1 MNNYTS
7 SLEFSHFPVMLSEI
21 IEISNPNKGGL
32 FVDCTFGGGGY
43 SQALLEFPKTKI
55 LAIDRDPH
63 VISIANKLKKK
74 FKGKKINI
82 LKKTPN
88 QKVMK
93 TFDIIIFAVKPQNAN
108 DVLNEYENFELKK
121 NVLIGSII
129 AGKKINFFKKRI
141 KNTNQFVRIM
151 PNMPA
156 LIRNGVSC
164 FVSRSNLSLS
174 NKKKLNEL
182 FLQVGKTVWL
192 KSENQIDKAT
202 AVSGS
207 GPGYIFTLIH
217 AFEKAAQKLGFSKS
231 QSRDLI
237 SSTMLGSIL
246 LMQETRKEP
255 NELAKEIAVK
265 GGTTEAGIINLQ
277 NNNIDKIIFKTY
289 ISAYNRA
296 KVLGKKN

>member
-1 MNNYTS
+1 M
-7 SLEFSHFPVMLSEI
+7 
-21 IEISNPNKGGL
+21 
-32 FVDCTFGGGGY
+32 
-43 SQALLEFPKTKI
+43 
-55 LAIDRDPH
+55 
-63 VISIANKLKKK
+63 
-74 FKGKKINI
+74 
-82 LKKTPN
+82 
-88 QKVMK
+88 
-93 TFDIIIFAVKPQNAN
+93 
-108 DVLNEYENFELKK
+108 
-121 NVLIGSII
+121 
-129 AGKKINFFKKRI
+129 
-141 KNTNQFVRIM
+141 
-151 PNMPA
+151 
-156 LIRNGVSC
+156 
-164 FVSRSNLSLS
+164 
-174 NKKKLNEL
+174 
-182 FLQVGKTVWL
+182 

-265 GGTTEAGIINLQ
+265 GGTTEAGIKNLQ

-289 ISAYNRA
+289 ISAYNKA

>member
-1 MNNYTS
+1 MSKVLLVGCGHMGSALIMSWLNLKSYSFT
-7 SLEFSHFPVMLSEI
+7 I
-21 IEISNPNKGGL
+21 
-32 FVDCTFGGGGY
+32 VDPYNF
-43 SQALLEFPKTKI
+43 
-55 LAIDRDPH
+55 
-63 VISIANKLKKK
+63 NKLKNK
-74 FKGKKINI
+74 FKPKKIEI
-82 LKKTPN
+82 LNKPPT
-88 QKVMK
+88 QKQMK
-93 TFDIIIFAVKPQNAN
+93 IFDIIIFAVKPQIATN
-108 DVLNEYENFELKK
+108 VLNDYENFELKK
-121 NVLIGSII
+121 NIVIGSII

-156 LIRNGVSC
+156 LIRNGISC
-164 FVSRSNLSLS
+164 FVSRSNLSLN
-174 NKKKLNEL
+174 NKKKINEL

-246 LMQETRKEP
+246 LIQETRKEP

-265 GGTTEAGIINLQ
+265 GGTTEAGIKNLQ

>member
-1 MNNYTS
+1 MSKT
-7 SLEFSHFPVMLSEI
+7 LLIGCGHMGTALVMSWLNLKAYS
-21 IEISNPNKGGL
+21 
-32 FVDCTFGGGGY
+32 FTVVDPYNF
-43 SQALLEFPKTKI
+43 I
-55 LAIDRDPH
+55 
-63 VISIANKLKKK
+63 KLKKQ
-74 FKGKKINI
+74 FKSKKINI

-88 QKVMK
+88 QKDMK

-156 LIRNGVSC
+156 LIRNGISC

-255 NELAKEIAVK
+255 NKLAKEIAVK
-265 GGTTEAGIINLQ
+265 GGTTEAGIKNLQ

>member
-1 MNNYTS
+1 MNDNS
-7 SLEFSHFPVMLSEI
+7 SRAGCLEEVRKQPHLRIKSRPHRMKLSKVDQKNFPPSQKFYEQLS
-21 IEISNPNKGGL
+21 K
-32 FVDCTFGGGGY
+32 
-43 SQALLEFPKTKI
+43 K
-55 LAIDRDPH
+55 
-63 VISIANKLKKK
+63 SIKLKKQ
-74 FKGKKINI
+74 FKSNKINI
-82 LKKTPN
+82 LKKAPN
-88 QKVMK
+88 QKEMK

-156 LIRNGVSC
+156 LIRNGISC
-164 FVSRSNLSLS
+164 FVSRSKLSLS

-182 FLQVGKTVWL
+182 FLQVGKTLWL

-255 NELAKEIAVK
+255 NQLAKEIAVK
-265 GGTTEAGIINLQ
+265 GGTTDQ
-277 NNNIDKIIFKTY
+277 KT
-289 ISAYNRA
+289 I
-296 KVLGKKN
+296 